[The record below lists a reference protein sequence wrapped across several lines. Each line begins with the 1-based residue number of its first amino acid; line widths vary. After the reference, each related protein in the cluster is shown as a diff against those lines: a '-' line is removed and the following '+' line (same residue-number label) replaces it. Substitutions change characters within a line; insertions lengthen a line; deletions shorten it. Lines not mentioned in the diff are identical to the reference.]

1 MTLETTDI
9 FRGAFFLSQGGRV
22 HRVSLSPNRHLVSF
36 IIAGE
41 NLSDL
46 DDAYRSGKA
55 VVNPLQLRESL
66 NHLRDLLFKTLR
78 ENERRRHGDI
88 QRGDRGRQARP

>member
-9 FRGAFFLSQGGRV
+9 FRGPSSSPRVDGV

-41 NLSDL
+41 NLSYL

-66 NHLRDLLFKTLR
+66 NHLRDLRFKTLR